1 MSDDDAWPAEFTV
14 ARAKVVDYLL
24 NPEHPEGGPKA
35 AFLKQFGFTAAN
47 PVDLYHALISHCQK
61 DNFAG
66 TIEGH
71 KALKLYFHGLLFSLT
86 HEQPNV
92 RTVWQLDQGDT
103 SRTARFITLKPLP
116 KLLPPRSSSER

>member
-1 MSDDDAWPAEFTV
+1 MSDDDAWPARFIV
-14 ARAKVVDYLL
+14 APAKVTDYLL
-24 NPEHPEGGPKA
+24 SADHPEGGPKA

-47 PVDLYHALISHCQK
+47 PLDLYHALISHSQRE
-61 DNFAG
+61 NFAG

-86 HEQPNV
+86 PEQPNV
-92 RTVWQLDQGDT
+92 RTVWQLDEGDA

-116 KLLPPRSSSER
+116 KLPVR